1 MRTTIDL
8 DEELVNEVK
17 CLLGV
22 KTKREAV
29 TRSLEALAQQRRRER
44 LRTKLG
50 KMDLDLSLETLGR
63 MRQDED

>member
-8 DEELVNEVK
+8 SEELVNEVK

-29 TRSLEALAQQRRRER
+29 NRSLEALAQQRKSER
-44 LRTKLG
+44 LRGKLG
-50 KMDLDLSLETLGR
+50 KMDLDLSLESLKR
-63 MRQDED
+63 MRQDEG

>member
-8 DEELVNEVK
+8 SEELVNEVK

-29 TRSLEALAQQRRRER
+29 NRSLEALAQQRKRER
-44 LRTKLG
+44 LRGKLG
-50 KMDLDLSLETLGR
+50 KMDLDLSLESLKR
-63 MRQDED
+63 MRQDEG